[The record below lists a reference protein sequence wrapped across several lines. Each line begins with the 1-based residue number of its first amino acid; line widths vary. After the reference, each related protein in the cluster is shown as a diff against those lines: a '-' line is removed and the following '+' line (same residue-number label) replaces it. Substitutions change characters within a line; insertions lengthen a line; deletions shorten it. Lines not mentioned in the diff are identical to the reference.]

1 MCHYLISPAVQ
12 KPLKRVHIEDIGE
25 IQDTPVTDG
34 NQLTESGGDKGTSD
48 KPTSAADRRVGSKS
62 TEVKSLSSSDLKT
75 DSMEETRIS
84 SMSVPSMRTSQS
96 TKIIEVTTSA
106 TEDKLIEGRCI

>member
-34 NQLTESGGDKGTSD
+34 NQLTEGEGDKGTSD

-62 TEVKSLSSSDLKT
+62 TEVKSSSSSESKT
-75 DSMEETRIS
+75 DSMVETRIS
-84 SMSVPSMRTSQS
+84 STSVSSTHSSQS
-96 TKIIEVTTSA
+96 AKIIEVTTSA
-106 TEDKLIEGRCI
+106 TDNKLIEGRCI